1 MLAHDKSLTVNESC
15 HESMT
20 SLSPDMHHIEAES
33 AVNEQCWGKIT
44 LFLEKFVG
52 KLFRICIVSV
62 QHWWARQ
69 INVD

>member
-1 MLAHDKSLTVNESC
+1 
-15 HESMT
+15 MT
-20 SLSPDMHHIEAES
+20 SLSGDMHHTEAES